1 MGLSAKDL
9 MIGDYLMWNG
19 LPYRVIQVSGIVGD
33 SFILENGIDGEGEPI
48 RLTPEILTKNGF
60 LHGNSYIFSQNRE
73 GGGLT
78 IAITFYEKPVFGV
91 KVLTQINTQ
100 CSNKSG
106 VNSIHSCDIEYVHE
120 LQHALRIC
128 KIDKEIEL

>member
-1 MGLSAKDL
+1 MELSAKDL

-19 LPYRVIQVSGIVGD
+19 LPYRVIQVTGIVSD
-33 SFILENGIDGEGEPI
+33 SFTLENRIDDEGEPI

-60 LHGNSYIFSQNRE
+60 LHGSSYIFSQNRE

-78 IAITFYEKPVFGV
+78 MAITFYEKPVFGV

-120 LQHALRIC
+120 LQHAMRLVGI
-128 KIDKEIEL
+128 KKELKL